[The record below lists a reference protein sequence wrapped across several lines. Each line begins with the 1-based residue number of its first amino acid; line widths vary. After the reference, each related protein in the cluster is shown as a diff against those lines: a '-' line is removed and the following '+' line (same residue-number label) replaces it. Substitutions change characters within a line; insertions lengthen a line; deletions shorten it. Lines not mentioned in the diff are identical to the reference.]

1 MSEIEE
7 RWPPQGIGG
16 AAQITSGTLA
26 ARPAAGVA
34 DRYYWATDIDVVF
47 RDTGAAWEVV
57 EGQYYRR
64 LIWTV
69 WGVAL
74 PTNLSPIALRVYVE
88 PFEVEHTCTI
98 DTLVY
103 YRGAGALAGGE
114 QVLMGIYA
122 DGGDAPAT
130 GALLASTLVTAC
142 IAGVSQPQEIAL
154 ITPVRLTPGLY
165 WIAWVFDT
173 ATVSLGTRYSTDI
186 WNSATAT
193 LRSHRYNVVAMAFT
207 DPCPAT
213 LHDGQSKP
221 AALYVVSNP

>member
-1 MSEIEE
+1 MTLRQ

-26 ARPAAGVA
+26 ARPAFGNV
-34 DRYYWATDIDVVF
+34 DVYYWATDIFVLY

-57 EGQYYRR
+57 GGPHYRR
-64 LIWTV
+64 ILYTV
-69 WGVAL
+69 WGVCYAAGL
-74 PTNLSPIALRVYVE
+74 TPVADTVYVE

>member
-1 MSEIEE
+1 MTLRQ

-26 ARPAAGVA
+26 ARPAFGNV
-34 DRYYWATDIDVVF
+34 DVYYWATDIFVLY

-57 EGQYYRR
+57 GGPHYRR
-64 LIWTV
+64 ILYTV
-69 WGVAL
+69 WGVCYAAGL
-74 PTNLSPIALRVYVE
+74 TPVADTVYVE

-103 YRGAGALAGGE
+103 YRGAGALAAAE
-114 QVLMGIYA
+114 EVIMGIYA
-122 DGGDAPAT
+122 DSGDTPAG
-130 GALLASTLVTAC
+130 GALLASTPATLV
-142 IAGVSQPQEIAL
+142 IAGTSEPQEIAL

-173 ATVSLGTRYSTDI
+173 ATANLTTRQTPDL

-193 LRSHRYNVVAMAFT
+193 LRSYNYAAGAFT
-207 DPCPAT
+207 LLNPCPAVN
-213 LHDGQSKP
+213 HDTQSKT
-221 AALYVVSNP
+221 AALYVASNP